1 VTAWQLRRNSVTPS
15 RLEREAVE
23 VIRPLALAACVAA
36 FTAGCAGGGV
46 ASSMPPIASI
56 GPASSASPEAVPIAI
71 ATQASVPEGRVLFL
85 RWGQDRLEQYF
96 TVNTDGTNEKALF
109 TREGCAP
116 CVRWSAD
123 GTQIWTIDATGH
135 GTWSFTTL
143 EPDGSDR
150 KVISP
155 RIETLN
161 LSPGAS
167 TSDGSRIAFSGWD
180 ETNPSRDGLYIG
192 STTLADLDFVT
203 PYPKGTVSAEPFGV
217 TPDGSH
223 VLFFADR
230 GKTEHLD
237 GDLYVVG
244 ADGSGLRQLNPS
256 GTTHNFINV
265 PAGSLSPD
273 GRRAAFGVEGRV
285 YVVDVDGG
293 IAQPITEPA
302 DFVWAVSWSPTADW
316 ITYTRQYGSTSVITL
331 VRPDGS
337 DQHEISANDASDEVE
352 DGVWSPD
359 GKYLLVQRGTDGR
372 GDLWIIDLE
381 GNYVGQVTHGPSNY
395 STYSWAPGD

>member
-1 VTAWQLRRNSVTPS
+1 
-15 RLEREAVE
+15 
-23 VIRPLALAACVAA
+23 
-36 FTAGCAGGGV
+36 
-46 ASSMPPIASI
+46 
-56 GPASSASPEAVPIAI
+56 
-71 ATQASVPEGRVLFL
+71 
-85 RWGQDRLEQYF
+85 
-96 TVNTDGTNEKALF
+96 
-109 TREGCAP
+109 
-116 CVRWSAD
+116 
-123 GTQIWTIDATGH
+123 
-135 GTWSFTTL
+135 
-143 EPDGSDR
+143 
-150 KVISP
+150 
-155 RIETLN
+155 
-161 LSPGAS
+161 
-167 TSDGSRIAFSGWD
+167 
-180 ETNPSRDGLYIG
+180 
-192 STTLADLDFVT
+192 
-203 PYPKGTVSAEPFGV
+203 
-217 TPDGSH
+217 
-223 VLFFADR
+223 
-230 GKTEHLD
+230 
-237 GDLYVVG
+237 LYVVG

-256 GTTHNFINV
+256 GTTQNFLDV

-381 GNYVGQVTHGPSNY
+381 GNNVGQVTHRPSSY
-395 STYSWAPGD
+395 GTWAWAPESGS